1 MLCRSRGCN
10 LSFSLNRLSGLCCK
24 APSFAESWQ
33 SLVFAHDS
41 AHTPLTATRPRGRN
55 VITQC
60 PQGAAGTRGCAGAR
74 GPPASPAPCA
84 HLGEV
89 QLSSRA
95 PGADDQVLG
104 EEEALPL
111 ALLPQREG
119 PQAPPRDFPLLRHR
133 HLDEGPCETEAPS
146 LAPPP
151 PHIGGMGMGTGHGPG
166 AGQWPG

>member
-1 MLCRSRGCN
+1 MCWSPRPP
-10 LSFSLNRLSGLCCK
+10 RL
-24 APSFAESWQ
+24 
-33 SLVFAHDS
+33 
-41 AHTPLTATRPRGRN
+41 
-55 VITQC
+55 
-60 PQGAAGTRGCAGAR
+60 
-74 GPPASPAPCA
+74 PPAPGA

-151 PHIGGMGMGTGHGPG
+151 LGIGGDGDGNRARSWGRAVARVTASTGLGQDQRAVIGAPETERAPAAAPG
-166 AGQWPG
+166 LPRARHLSGLGAQ